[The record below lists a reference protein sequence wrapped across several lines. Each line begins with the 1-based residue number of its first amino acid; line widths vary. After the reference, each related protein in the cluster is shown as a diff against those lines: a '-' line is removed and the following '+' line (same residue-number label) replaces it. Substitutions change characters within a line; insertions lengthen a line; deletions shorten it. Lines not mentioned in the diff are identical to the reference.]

1 MRQAHYLS
9 LNSVHFHNEFKIR
22 PWLFFFTHIL
32 IIVQFSMDSA
42 MEQYIEILHTQKK
55 DGKDNNVMNISLRS
69 WIHDCIYLM

>member
-1 MRQAHYLS
+1 M
-9 LNSVHFHNEFKIR
+9 NSKLGHDC
-22 PWLFFFTHIL
+22 FFFTHIL

-69 WIHDCIYLM
+69 